1 MADFQESIKQ
11 LAVRIND
18 LKDHIPTEEATKTS
32 FVLPFFQLMGYD
44 IFNPHEFLPEFTAD
58 VGIKKGE
65 KVDYA
70 IMKDG
75 NPVILIE
82 CKSCN
87 TDLTPHDSQLFRY
100 FGTTKAKFSIL
111 TNGIIYKFYTDLE
124 LVNKMDEKP
133 FLEINLLDLKKNQI
147 PELMKFQKAGFDVN
161 TISSTASELKYMG
174 LIQNY
179 FSSLLKDPTD
189 EFVRFL
195 ISPCY
200 EGQKNQNIINQFR
213 PIVKKTINQYIND
226 MMNEKISSALESENA
241 QAATQSEVAESI
253 ASEEKSRINTTAEE
267 LECYFIIKGILCEIV
282 SPSRI
287 ISKDTE
293 SYFSIILDNNI
304 RKWIC
309 RIFVY
314 PSKIL
319 VHLPGEDKTIIKL
332 ELSDSNELFLHKKEL
347 LDVVRKYL

>member
-18 LKDHIPTEEATKTS
+18 LKDHITTEEATKTS

-44 IFNPHEFLPEFTAD
+44 IFNPREFLPEFTAD

-70 IMKDG
+70 IMNDG

-82 CKSCN
+82 CKSCTEN
-87 TDLTPHDSQLFRY
+87 LIPHDSQLFRY

-124 LVNKMDEKP
+124 DKNKMDEKP
-133 FLEINLLDLKKNQI
+133 FLEINLLDLKKNQV
-147 PELMKFQKAGFDVN
+147 PELMKFQKTSFDVGII
-161 TISSTASELKYMG
+161 TSTASELKYMG

-179 FSSLLKDPTD
+179 FSSLIKEPTD
-189 EFVRFL
+189 DFVKFL
-195 ISPCY
+195 LAPCY
-200 EGQKNQNIINQFR
+200 EGPKTQNVINLFK
-213 PIVKKTINQYIND
+213 PVVKKTINQYIND
-226 MMNEKISSALESENA
+226 IMNEKISLALENENSQIA
-241 QAATQSEVAESI
+241 VQSDEPNEFT
-253 ASEEKSRINTTAEE
+253 EETSKINTTAGE
-267 LECYFIIKGILCEIV
+267 LECYFIIKGILSEII

-287 ISKDTE
+287 VAKDTE
-293 SYFSIILDNNI
+293 TYFGILLDGNT

-309 RIFVY
+309 RLFVY
-314 PSKIL
+314 ASKIVL
-319 VHLPGEDKTIIKL
+319 QLPGEEKTIIKF
-332 ELSDSNELFLHKKEL
+332 ELAETNDLFKYKKEIR
-347 LDVVRKYL
+347 DIAQKYL